1 MKLYY
6 CKHCKNI
13 IAFVK
18 ENNPNIICCGEKM
31 QELVPGTID
40 ASLEK
45 HVPVVEFEGN
55 KVKVSIG
62 SVEHPMIDVHY
73 IEMILIE
80 TKKGVQVKY
89 LNPGERPY
97 AEFILE
103 DDEFVAAY
111 EYCNLHGLWKYE
123 V

>member
-1 MKLYY
+1 MNLY
-6 CKHCKNI
+6 KAGKGFLLGLLN
-13 IAFVK
+13 
-18 ENNPNIICCGEKM
+18 E
-31 QELVPGTID
+31 QTELNSIKVGTVD